1 MDVILLDDTL
11 DHLRNERVIRE
22 SQHGFT
28 RGRSCPTSL
37 VAFCDGVTALVE
49 KGKATDVIYVDSCEA
64 SDVVPRHI
72 LIFKLER
79 YGFEGKTIWQIR
91 N

>member
-1 MDVILLDDTL
+1 MM
-11 DHLRNERVIRE
+11 
-22 SQHGFT
+22 
-28 RGRSCPTSL
+28 
-37 VAFCDGVTALVE
+37 ALVD
-49 KGKATDVIYVDSCEA
+49 KGKVTGVIYSDVCKA